1 MQTDIFIMTNYTGP
15 TKAEGKYCF
24 LLRVK
29 TASGDATYFDNIAHP
44 AAGASRN
51 RAELMALNDALS
63 HMKKPSEIC
72 VHMDTSYL
80 RSAVVLW
87 SAKWLLSD
95 FKNSKGEEVANADLW
110 REVFEKLKPH
120 KVSFDVFESP
130 KEGGPAPHE
139 YYRAMKTVLR
149 KGE

>member
-1 MQTDIFIMTNYTGP
+1 MQTDIFIMTNYTWP
-15 TKAEGKYCF
+15 KATDGKYCF

-44 AAGASRN
+44 AAGASRQ

-72 VHMDTSYL
+72 VHMDTGFI
-80 RSAVVLW
+80 RTVIVLW
-87 SAKWLLSD
+87 SAKWNLND
-95 FKNSKGEEVANADLW
+95 CRNSKGEEVANADLW
-110 REVFEKLKPH
+110 KEVFEKLKPH
-120 KVSFDVFESP
+120 KVKFDVFKTP
-130 KEGGPAPHE
+130 KEGEPAPHE
-139 YYRAMKTVLR
+139 YYRAMKSILR